1 MTQQGNTKSRATSR
15 ERVRFGIGEFSKMT
29 GLSINTLRFYHQ
41 KGLLVP
47 VQVDAQSSYRFYDA
61 GSLTRARTIARLKE
75 MMVPLETISE
85 ILDSYEQESTVL
97 EFLNQHRKEIAA
109 RIAAMQ
115 GIVSTLDQ
123 VIKQEEKV
131 QAMLDSNSFEVEHKH
146 METLLI
152 ASIRWQGKYS
162 DCGPALQKLYSELGR
177 YICGK
182 PMDLYYDEEYKEDG
196 ADIETAV
203 PVRKGRQV
211 PGINIRELPG
221 GEAISLIHKGPY
233 DSIGRAYEKLTQYTK
248 EQELNYA
255 APVRQIYLKGPGLIF
270 KNPKNY
276 LTEVV
281 YLLK

>member
-1 MTQQGNTKSRATSR
+1 MTQQGNGKSGTPSHN
-15 ERVRFGIGEFSKMT
+15 RVRYGIGEFSKMT
-29 GLSINTLRFYHQ
+29 GLSINALRFYHQ

-47 VQVDAQSSYRFYDA
+47 DQVDAQSSYRFYDA
-61 GSLTRARTIARLKE
+61 GSVTRARAIARLKE

-85 ILDSYEQESTVL
+85 ILDSYEHESTVL

-109 RIAAMQ
+109 RITAMQ

-123 VIKQEEKV
+123 IIKQEEKV
-131 QAMLDSNSFEVEHKH
+131 QAMLDSNSFEVERKQL
-146 METLLI
+146 ETLLV
-152 ASIRWQGKYS
+152 ASIRWQGKYG
-162 DCGPALQKLYSELGR
+162 DCGPALQKLYGELGR

-182 PMDLYYDEEYKEDG
+182 PMDLYYDEGYKEDG

-203 PVRKGRQV
+203 PIRKGKQV
-211 PGINIRELPG
+211 PGINIRELAG
-221 GEAISLIHKGPY
+221 GDAISLIHKGPY
-233 DSIGRAYEKLTQYTK
+233 GSIGRTYEKLSQYAK
-248 EQELNYA
+248 EQELSYA